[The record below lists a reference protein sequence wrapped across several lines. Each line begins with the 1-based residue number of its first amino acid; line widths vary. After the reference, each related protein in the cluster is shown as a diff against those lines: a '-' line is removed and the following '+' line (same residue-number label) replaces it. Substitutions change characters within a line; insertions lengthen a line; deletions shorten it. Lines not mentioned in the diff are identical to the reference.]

1 MGIHQHPPAQDSSM
15 PDPIAALNEGCV
27 CITLDEDALARELDR
42 DPGAPGLGAL
52 VRERNPHI
60 FASLPVFV
68 SRPDLAA
75 MAAIVH
81 AVDQVAAL
89 PAYRDTVLA
98 WAPDIARFEP
108 HGASGVFFG
117 YDFHLGAHGPRLIE
131 INTNAG
137 GALLNAALAH
147 AQRACCPGLEQAFA
161 SPVPLPELELDIVR
175 MLRAEW
181 RLARGD
187 APLATVAIVDDAP
200 GEQYLYAEFLLFQ
213 RLLERHG
220 VRALVAGPE
229 TLQVRDG
236 RLWHGEVRV
245 DLVYNRL
252 TDFALAE
259 PGHAALREA
268 LLLDAAVITPHPR
281 AHALHADKR
290 NLAVLGDAGRLAALG
305 VPAQVIATLTAGI
318 PRTELVTPANAARLW
333 STRRSLFFK
342 PAAGYGSKAAFRGD
356 KLTRKSWDA
365 IVAGT
370 YVAQALVP
378 PSERMI
384 RGEETPLA
392 LKLDVRNYVYAGKV
406 QSVAARLYQGQ
417 TTNFRTPGGGFAP
430 ILTTR

>member
-1 MGIHQHPPAQDSSM
+1 MSLLQHPLAQDGRAPEPLS
-15 PDPIAALNEGCV
+15 ALNEGCA
-27 CITLDEDALARELDR
+27 CITLDEGALARELDR
-42 DPGAPGLGAL
+42 DPGTPGLGEL
-52 VRERNPHI
+52 VRERNPHL

-68 SRPDLAA
+68 SRADLAA
-75 MAAIVH
+75 MAEIVN

-89 PAYRDTVLA
+89 PAYRDAVLA

-108 HGASGVFFG
+108 RGARGVFFG

-137 GALLNAALAH
+137 GALLNAVLAR

-161 SPVPLPELELDIVR
+161 SPVPLPDLELDIVR
-175 MLRAEW
+175 MFHAEW

-213 RLLERHG
+213 RLLERRG
-220 VRALVAGPE
+220 VRALVAAPE
-229 TLQVRDG
+229 ALQVRDG
-236 RLWHGEVRV
+236 FLWHGEVRV

-252 TDFALAE
+252 TDFALGE
-259 PGHAALREA
+259 PRHAALREA

-290 NLAVLGDAGRLAALG
+290 NLALLGDATRLAALG
-305 VPAQVIATLTAGI
+305 APPRAIATLSAGI
-318 PRTELVTPANAARLW
+318 PRTEQVTPENAARLW
-333 STRRSLFFK
+333 SSRRTLFFK
-342 PAAGYGSKAAFRGD
+342 PAAGYGGKAAFRGD

-370 YVAQALVP
+370 YVAQALVT
-378 PSERMI
+378 PSERVV
-384 RGEETPLA
+384 RDEDSPLA
-392 LKLDVRNYVYAGKV
+392 LKLDVRNYVYSGAV